1 MRLSTEQLVDELQKP
16 VYKEEPLDAWL
27 NLHPVKVNYIFYFEN
42 GLICTLNEN
51 NEFDE
56 SWSIIEFLTEF
67 QDQFWIIN

>member
-1 MRLSTEQLVDELQKP
+1 MNITTEELIDEIQKP
-16 VYKEEPLDAWL
+16 IYKEEPLDVWL
-27 NLHPVKVNYIFYFEN
+27 NLHPVIVNYIFYFEN

-51 NEFDE
+51 NEFDG

>member
-1 MRLSTEQLVDELQKP
+1 MNITTEELIDEIQKP
-16 VYKEEPLDAWL
+16 IYKEEPLDVWL
-27 NLHPVKVNYIFYFEN
+27 NLAPIQVNYIFYFEN

-56 SWSIIEFLTEF
+56 SWSLIEFLTEF